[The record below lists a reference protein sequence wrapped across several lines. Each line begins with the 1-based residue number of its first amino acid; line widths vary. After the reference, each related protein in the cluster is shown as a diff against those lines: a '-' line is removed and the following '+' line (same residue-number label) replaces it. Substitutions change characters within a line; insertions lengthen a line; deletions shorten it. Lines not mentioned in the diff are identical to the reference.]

1 MHLPSYERTNTDFIH
16 FHLGLTLA
24 SRISENK
31 DVTVAVLESG
41 PNAND
46 QFVVYAPGM

>member
-1 MHLPSYERTNTDFIH
+1 MMIFNIYLQI
-16 FHLGLTLA
+16 GLALA

-46 QFVVYAPGM
+46 RFVVYAPGMYVYKP